1 MNFEDLKPQFTH
13 FKHTLD
19 YIMDYE
25 RDSDTLFSK
34 ATIEDVNTKIK
45 VKEDAPRLY
54 MLIH

>member
-1 MNFEDLKPQFTH
+1 
-13 FKHTLD
+13 
-19 YIMDYE
+19 MDYE